1 MEQTL
6 EFRFA
11 DTGSGIAEEDR
22 RRIFDPFFSTR
33 EKGSGLGLAIVHNI
47 MDLHRGTVDVET
59 GENGGSVFT
68 VLLPLV
74 DEHPGS
80 EEHDREQAATKV
92 EIAKP
97 AKSGRAEDRKS
108 GSGRE
113 RI

>member
-1 MEQTL
+1 
-6 EFRFA
+6 
-11 DTGSGIAEEDR
+11 
-22 RRIFDPFFSTR
+22 
-33 EKGSGLGLAIVHNI
+33 

-59 GENGGSVFT
+59 GDKGGSVFT

-97 AKSGRAEDRKS
+97 AKSG
-108 GSGRE
+108 SGRE

>member
-1 MEQTL
+1 MERTI

-33 EKGSGLGLAIVHNI
+33 ERGSGLGLAIVHNI

-59 GENGGSVFT
+59 GEKGGSVFT

-74 DEHPGS
+74 DEH
-80 EEHDREQAATKV
+80 DREQAITKV
-92 EIAKP
+92 EIAKR
-97 AKSGRAEDRKS
+97 AKSGRAEERKR
-108 GSGRE
+108 GSERE